1 MIFRE
6 TIIIFLQK
14 TSKMYCFMCWKYSV
28 NRTDKNLQV
37 DGRSQIRNK
46 QTGSFF
52 RARSALKKMRKPDV
66 IETAVEREQNSSSL

>member
-1 MIFRE
+1 M
-6 TIIIFLQK
+6 
-14 TSKMYCFMCWKYSV
+14 

-52 RARSALKKMRKPDV
+52 RARSALKKMRKADV